1 MSTVVFTLL
10 KTMFWPWIK
19 AYLLKYATQEVAHIL
34 MTEAIESIVK
44 STKTKWDDKTF
55 AKMKQIIEDEDKK

>member
-1 MSTVVFTLL
+1 
-10 KTMFWPWIK
+10 MFWPWIK